1 MAINKDYSVEF
12 DDSLLDM
19 ASWKNPRYNGSKLL
33 GSQINKHVDGDPIY
47 SYGLKPIIESK
58 ACALFIGNAVQDGG
72 DVTSSLD
79 PLVAVQNH
87 SYVTIDTV
95 LLINRETNEVT
106 KISHEQFNET
116 EEKKES
122 FRRMIIDNFPEG
134 SKIVTKVLDIA
145 TSTQLKESHHVKF
158 NQGLLMKL
166 YAYSADS
173 SGNDD
178 GVFGGYGVRDQKGT
192 LVSKLEGGGL
202 FGFGTTVSSSVSR
215 FNETTIITVR
225 EMPSELSLYGTVMGS
240 INTLNPLTASDA
252 TITPIFQ
259 GDPNL
264 VFNNPSSFL
273 ISDDTLDYSG
283 YLDTSIEKPGPKK

>member
-47 SYGLKPIIESK
+47 PYGLKPIIESK
-58 ACALFIGNAVQDGG
+58 ACALFIGNSIQDGG

-79 PLVAVQNH
+79 PLVEIKNH
-87 SYVTIDTV
+87 SYITIDAI

-122 FRRMIIDNFPEG
+122 FRRIIADNFPEG
-134 SKIVTKVLDIA
+134 SKIVTKILDIA

-158 NQGLLMKL
+158 NQGLLTKL
-166 YAYSADS
+166 YAYSADIS

-192 LVSKLEGGGL
+192 LTDNMASGSTPGGGL
-202 FGFGTTVSSSVSR
+202 FGFGMTSIASASR
-215 FNETTIITVR
+215 FSSETITTID
-225 EMPSELSLYGTVMGS
+225 EFPSELSLYGSS
-240 INTLNPLTASDA
+240 IDSVQITSLNKEQIVS
-252 TITPIFQ
+252 TP
-259 GDPNL
+259 DT
-264 VFNNPSSFL
+264 SFAN
-273 ISDDTLDYSG
+273 DDTLEYNDEPEFRLPSP
-283 YLDTSIEKPGPKK
+283 E